1 MSHNIIEDLNWRY
14 AAKEFDTTKKISD
27 EDFDTIMESLR
38 LSPSSFGLQPWKFVV
53 VKNEEKRKL
62 LTGASW
68 GQKQVEEASHLI
80 VLCSP
85 LEFGKDEVVS
95 YVNHMAEV
103 RGVEASTLDGFRD
116 MMVGFLEKKDDKQRR
131 SWMRDQ
137 VYIALGNLL
146 TTCAVMRVDSCPMEG
161 FLPSK
166 YTEILGLKERGLR
179 PVLVCPVGYRSSDD
193 KYSDAAKV
201 RYGRDELVEVID

>member
-1 MSHNIIEDLNWRY
+1 
-14 AAKEFDTTKKISD
+14 
-27 EDFDTIMESLR
+27 MESLR

-62 LTGASW
+62 LTEASW

-80 VLCSP
+80 VLCSH
-85 LEFGKDEVVS
+85 LEFGKEQVEN

-103 RGVEASTLDGFRD
+103 RGVEASTLEGFRD
-116 MMVGFLEKKDDKQRR
+116 MMVGFLDRKDDKQRN
-131 SWMRDQ
+131 SWMKDQ

-146 TTCAVMRVDSCPMEG
+146 TTCAVMRIDSCPMEG

-166 YTEILGLKERGLR
+166 YTEILGLKEKGLR
-179 PVLVCPVGYRSSDD
+179 PVLVCPVGYRSTDD
-193 KYSDAAKV
+193 KYAVSAKV
-201 RYGRDELVEVID
+201 RYDRNELMEVID